1 MNVQQTGTT
10 LLIRSALEN
19 KPYTLPEGFDFIQAA
34 QEAVRH
40 KIIALIYYGAV
51 NCGIDKKSVAMQKLF
66 RYLIA
71 TINHSER
78 QQFEIQNIFRIFD
91 ENHIEY
97 LPMKG
102 TVLQKFYASPEMRT
116 MGDADILIRMNQYEQ
131 IQPLMQSLGYDFFYE
146 SDHEFVWRKDKID
159 IELHKRV
166 MTSYNKDFFKYF
178 GDGWSFAKKAAD
190 SETRYEISD
199 EDFYIYMFVH
209 FTKHYRISGIGI
221 KHMIDF
227 WVYRNTHPDL
237 DESYI
242 KERMELLQLWEFHG
256 YVMQT
261 LGVWFNDESATT
273 KTDYITEVIFTSGE
287 YGLADTAVAGQ
298 ILREAKSTGS
308 IKSAK
313 SKSLRRMIFLPY
325 SQMKEKYRAVRALPI
340 LLPIFWFIRLLNVAL
355 FKRGKVRNYISHMK
369 KVDEDARKQ
378 EEALNFVGLQFH
390 TEE

>member
-1 MNVQQTGTT
+1 MNVQQTGMT

-19 KPYTLPEGFDFIQAA
+19 KPYTLPEGFDFVEAA
-34 QEAVRH
+34 KESVRH
-40 KIIALIYYGAV
+40 KIIALIYCGAV
-51 NCGIDKKSVAMQKLF
+51 NCGIDKKSVPMQNLF

-71 TINHSER
+71 TLNFSER
-78 QQFEIQNIFRIFD
+78 QQFEIKKICEAFD
-91 ENHIEY
+91 ENGIEY

-102 TVLQKFYASPEMRT
+102 TVLQKFYPSPEMRT
-116 MGDADILIRMNQYEQ
+116 MGDADILIRLEQYEQ
-131 IQPLMQSLGYDFFYE
+131 IKTLMQTMGYDFYYE

-190 SETRYEISD
+190 SGTRYEISD

-227 WVYRNTHPDL
+227 WVYRNAHPQL
-237 DESYI
+237 DEAYI
-242 KERMELLQLWEFHG
+242 KERMELLQLWTFHG
-256 YVMQT
+256 YVLQT
-261 LGVWFNDESATT
+261 LGVWFGDQEATA

-298 ILREAKSTGS
+298 ILREAKSSGS
-308 IKSAK
+308 ISSAK
-313 SKSLRRMIFLPY
+313 SRSLWRMIFLPY
-325 SQMKEKYRAVRALPI
+325 AQMKNKYRAVRAIPI
-340 LLPIFWFIRLLNVAL
+340 LLPLFWFVRLVDVAL
-355 FKRGKVRNYISHMK
+355 FKRGKVRDYMDHMK